1 MPQKPLSH
9 QKSLANNTPSFSHHH
24 HLAPLTLPAT
34 SALPS
39 SQHILQAWCTS
50 AHTHPR
56 SLSLKLVSTGMQAQ
70 ARTPVRDK
78 RPLPSSP
85 SLITSPRHPCKSITS
100 HGQLHPPQPLSSLLN
115 TKRLI
120 NGLPGSW
127 HPPPPPT
134 GSRGGV
140 QGGVTRSPPRR
151 PLTSW
156 RCGCGAWCSS
166 ARSALCAGRPARGP
180 GWQTA
185 AGCCRSGS
193 RQSCSPSR
201 PRRAACAC
209 ASSSVAGALVAL
221 ANRC

>member
-1 MPQKPLSH
+1 MLCWPVAMPALWESPLGGCQPPSARVLTQWHKDGTGRGLAQAQAKVQVSKLMRTDAMPQKPLSH

-100 HGQLHPPQPLSSLLN
+100 HGQPHPPQPLSSLPN

-120 NGLPGSW
+120 NG
-127 HPPPPPT
+127 
-134 GSRGGV
+134 
-140 QGGVTRSPPRR
+140 
-151 PLTSW
+151 
-156 RCGCGAWCSS
+156 
-166 ARSALCAGRPARGP
+166 
-180 GWQTA
+180 
-185 AGCCRSGS
+185 
-193 RQSCSPSR
+193 
-201 PRRAACAC
+201 
-209 ASSSVAGALVAL
+209 
-221 ANRC
+221 